1 MNAAQRWRKL
11 VRARMAEMERLEPGR
26 GVTGAAFW
34 DSRARRFAARMSL
47 EHAATDPFLRRV
59 RRAVGR
65 RSTVLDV
72 GAGPGR
78 FALTLAPHVAEVTA
92 VDASPAMLRL
102 LRRQARS
109 RGIVNV
115 RCVEGRWEEV
125 DVPPADVAFASYVLP
140 LVEDAPRFLA
150 KLTAAAGRRAF
161 LYLAALPGDA
171 VFDPLWRHFHGAPRT
186 PAPTYLD
193 AVAVLRELGLAP
205 QVKVVEVPSRTRFA
219 SVDEAVK
226 EYRDYLLLPDTRP
239 VRRELHGLL
248 ESWLV
253 RRDGALHP
261 PLRTLPAAV
270 IDWAPA

>member
-1 MNAAQRWRKL
+1 
-11 VRARMAEMERLEPGR
+11 MERLEPGR

-34 DSRARRFAARMSL
+34 DSRARRFAAHMSV
-47 EHAATDPFLRRV
+47 EAAATDPFLRRV
-59 RRAVGR
+59 RRTVGR
-65 RSTVLDV
+65 RSTVIDV

-78 FALTLAPHVAEVTA
+78 FALTLAPHVAEVIA

-109 RGIVNV
+109 RGIANV

-140 LVEDAPRFLA
+140 LVEDAPRFLV
-150 KLTAAAGRRAF
+150 KLTAAARRRAF

-171 VFDPLWRHFHGAPRT
+171 LFDPLWRHFHGAPRT
-186 PAPTYLD
+186 PGPTYLD
-193 AVAVLRELGLAP
+193 AVAVLRELRLEP
-205 QVKVVEVPSRTRFA
+205 QVEVVEVPSRTRFA
-219 SVDEAVK
+219 TVAEAVK

-239 VRRELHGLL
+239 VRSELHGLL
-248 ESWLV
+248 EAWLV
-253 RRDGALHP
+253 RRDGALCP

-270 IDWAPA
+270 VGWAPASPA